1 MRSGVP
7 NTTKCLAAPFP
18 CLGQDFGCVSWNA
31 RGLFCVDPILRDAK
45 ILELHSLCRKFCIV
59 CLQETHGTEV
69 SALLQSSGI
78 LRSHVFLPSGFMR
91 DGQFCGDAGGVGIL
105 VDKGL
110 FLKSDDG
117 SLLPLSS
124 TPVVIALNLVKVHV
138 PGRCMSIRVWDSRG
152 AKSCVVYN
160 THNFGLSGMEMSR
173 IERALMTDMATI
185 RIDMTNSSLILN
197 GDFNLHPA
205 DEPKIKVDCPEVLG
219 SFTCPTGPL
228 ANRWYKMFDMMVEI
242 KFPLPNHFCSANNT
256 LNKLTRMFLF
266 VGRSVL
272 PLLAHQ
278 AGVLKDPIF
287 FHARGLSD
295 HAPSFWKFSTRLKPK
310 GKVQCLQHQWCRH
323 PAYRKRMDDLCHATN
338 LSSLPV
344 ESRSVLLKT
353 FIREASLHARDCMF
367 EDLPNGHTSRLLRL
381 SSIARVV
388 WQKDLKL
395 YNLYN

>member
-1 MRSGVP
+1 MVKVSSTAGRMPVRSSWKGPLLLVLVCLNIMQTMSGSREPLEAVALIRKQCALSSKRPFVRSGVP

-59 CLQETHGTEV
+59 CLQETHGTEA

-105 VDKGL
+105 VDEGL
-110 FLKSDDG
+110 FLKCDDG

-185 RIDMTNSSLILN
+185 RIDMTNSSLVILISI
-197 GDFNLHPA
+197 L
-205 DEPKIKVDCPEVLG
+205 
-219 SFTCPTGPL
+219 
-228 ANRWYKMFDMMVEI
+228 
-242 KFPLPNHFCSANNT
+242 
-256 LNKLTRMFLF
+256 RMSP
-266 VGRSVL
+266 RS
-272 PLLAHQ
+272 
-278 AGVLKDPIF
+278 
-287 FHARGLSD
+287 R
-295 HAPSFWKFSTRLKPK
+295 
-310 GKVQCLQHQWCRH
+310 
-323 PAYRKRMDDLCHATN
+323 
-338 LSSLPV
+338 
-344 ESRSVLLKT
+344 
-353 FIREASLHARDCMF
+353 
-367 EDLPNGHTSRLLRL
+367 
-381 SSIARVV
+381 
-388 WQKDLKL
+388 
-395 YNLYN
+395 